1 MIRSAGPVLLALSA
15 LVAGCA
21 SAPNTTTV
29 PMGSPIVEASP
40 TAASPGVSTLPA
52 SPSPSPLASPVG
64 LPSFTTPVPLG
75 AGTAWSG
82 IHWRKLATDDPLA
95 HVRSVVRW
103 RGGFV
108 ALGAVI
114 ASGQTSS
121 TPLWVS
127 TDGASWRPLDPQ
139 VFGPATVVIGV
150 GETATGIVALTLHG
164 GANQCDGQTTP
175 LDCWALT
182 PPLQAWTSS
191 DATNWTS
198 HPGPGIALPSG
209 CDGCGVDV
217 PTLRSATPG
226 LLVVNHNGGTE
237 RVGARAAVSRDGV
250 AWENLPADAFPA
262 GFQIGDIAGFRSGF
276 IAVGDNPG
284 AVGNTG
290 GGETVRAV
298 TLSSPDGRH
307 WVTRDLP
314 TAGLDPQAGSTANR
328 IMVGPA
334 GLIATGSDGLAPGT
348 EFWWSSVSGSTW
360 SRLKG
365 YPPLGVWT
373 GQGEGSGL
381 IPNGTLLGD
390 GERMLAYRGGDKP
403 AAWTSSD
410 GRSWRAMRIS
420 GTGPTNKGGW
430 PLQMLTLTPIGVLG
444 TADDGSTWFGQ
455 PAP

>member
-15 LVAGCA
+15 LLAGCA
-21 SAPNTTTV
+21 PAPNATTAPTG
-29 PMGSPIVEASP
+29 PPIVEASP
-40 TAASPGVSTLPA
+40 TAASPGVSTFSPA
-52 SPSPSPLASPVG
+52 PSPSPLASPVG
-64 LPSFTTPVPLG
+64 LPAFMTPVPPG

-82 IHWRKLATDDPLA
+82 IHWRKLATDDPLG

-182 PPLQAWTSS
+182 PPMQAWTSS

-217 PTLRSATPG
+217 PTLRSGTPG
-226 LLVVNHNGGTE
+226 LLIVNHNGGTE
-237 RVGARAAVSRDGV
+237 RVGARAAFSRDGV

-262 GFQIGDIAGFRSGF
+262 GFQIGDVAGFRSGF

-284 AVGNTG
+284 ALGNTG

-307 WVTRDLP
+307 WATRDLP
-314 TAGLDPQAGSTANR
+314 TAGLDPQAGSTAIR
-328 IMVGPA
+328 IVVGPA
-334 GLIATGSDGLAPGT
+334 GLIATGSGGLAPGT
-348 EFWWSSVSGSTW
+348 ELWWSSVSGSTW
-360 SRLKG
+360 SRPKG

-373 GQGEGSGL
+373 GQGEGSGMM
-381 IPNGTLLGD
+381 PNGTLLGD

-410 GRSWRAMRIS
+410 GRSWRTIATGAPSPTGS
-420 GTGPTNKGGW
+420 GT
-430 PLQMLTLTPIGVLG
+430 LVLTPIGVLWIG
-444 TADDGSTWFGQ
+444 DDGSTWFGQ
-455 PAP
+455 PAT

>member
-15 LVAGCA
+15 LLAGCA
-21 SAPNTTTV
+21 PAPNATTAPTG
-29 PMGSPIVEASP
+29 PPIVEASP

-64 LPSFTTPVPLG
+64 LPAFTTPVPPG

-127 TDGASWRPLDPQ
+127 TDGASWHPLDPQ

-217 PTLRSATPG
+217 PTLRSGTPG

-250 AWENLPADAFPA
+250 AWENLPADAFPS
-262 GFQIGDIAGFRSGF
+262 GFAFGDVAGFRSGF

-284 AVGNTG
+284 ALGNTG

-298 TLSSPDGRH
+298 ALSSPDGRH

-328 IMVGPA
+328 IVVGPA

-348 EFWWSSVSGSTW
+348 ELWWSSVSGSTW

-373 GQGEGSGL
+373 GQGEGSGMM
-381 IPNGTLLGD
+381 PNGTLLGD

-403 AAWTSSD
+403 VAWTSSD
-410 GRSWRAMRIS
+410 GRSWRTIAIGGSPPTATGS
-420 GTGPTNKGGW
+420 GT
-430 PLQMLTLTPIGVLG
+430 LVLMPIGVLWIG
-444 TADDGSTWFGQ
+444 DDGSTWFGQ
-455 PAP
+455 PAT

>member
-15 LVAGCA
+15 LLAGFA
-21 SAPNTTTV
+21 PAPNATIAPTG
-29 PMGSPIVEASP
+29 PPIVEASP

-64 LPSFTTPVPLG
+64 LPAFTTPVPPG

-127 TDGASWRPLDPQ
+127 TDGASWHPLDPQ

-191 DATNWTS
+191 DATNWRS

-217 PTLRSATPG
+217 PTLRSGTPG

-237 RVGARAAVSRDGV
+237 RVGARAAFSRDGI
-250 AWENLPADAFPA
+250 AWETLPADAFPS
-262 GFQIGDIAGFRSGF
+262 GFAFGDVAGFRSGF
-276 IAVGDNPG
+276 TAVGG
-284 AVGNTG
+284 TG

-298 TLSSPDGRH
+298 ALSSPDGRH
-307 WVTRDLP
+307 WVTRDFP
-314 TAGLDPQAGSTANR
+314 TAGLDPQAGSTANE
-328 IMVGPA
+328 IVVGPD
-334 GLIATGSDGLAPGT
+334 GLIVTGSDGLTPGT
-348 EFWWSSVSGSTW
+348 ELWWSSVSGSTW

-365 YPPLGVWT
+365 YPPLGVWI

-381 IPNGTLLGD
+381 MPNGTLLGD

-403 AAWTSSD
+403 VAWTSSD
-410 GRSWRAMRIS
+410 GRSWRTIAIGGSPPTAMGS
-420 GTGPTNKGGW
+420 GT
-430 PLQMLTLTPIGVLG
+430 LVLMPIGVLWIG
-444 TADDGSTWFGQ
+444 NDGSTWFGQ
-455 PAP
+455 PAT

>member
-15 LVAGCA
+15 LLVGCA
-21 SAPNTTTV
+21 PAPNATTAPTG
-29 PMGSPIVEASP
+29 PPIVEASP
-40 TAASPGVSTLPA
+40 TAASPGVSTFSPA
-52 SPSPSPLASPVG
+52 PIPSPLESPLASPVG
-64 LPSFTTPVPLG
+64 LPAFTTPVPPG

-127 TDGASWRPLDPQ
+127 ADGVSWRPLDPG
-139 VFGPATVVIGV
+139 VVGPATVVIGV
-150 GETATGIVALTLHG
+150 AETATGIVALTLHG

-217 PTLRSATPG
+217 PTLRSGTPG

-237 RVGARAAVSRDGV
+237 WVGARAAFSRDGI
-250 AWENLPADAFPA
+250 AWETLPADAFPS
-262 GFQIGDIAGFRSGF
+262 GFAFGDVAGFRSGF

-284 AVGNTG
+284 ALGNTG

-298 TLSSPDGRH
+298 ALSSPDGRH

-328 IMVGPA
+328 IVVGPA

-348 EFWWSSVSGSTW
+348 ELWWSSVSGSTW

-373 GQGEGSGL
+373 GQGEGSGMM
-381 IPNGTLLGD
+381 PNGTLLGD
-390 GERMLAYRGGDKP
+390 GEQMLAYRDGDKP
-403 AAWTSSD
+403 VAWTSSD
-410 GRSWRAMRIS
+410 GRSWRTIAIGGSRPTGS
-420 GTGPTNKGGW
+420 GT
-430 PLQMLTLTPIGVLG
+430 LVLLPIGVLWIG
-444 TADDGSTWFGQ
+444 DDGSTWFGQ
-455 PAP
+455 PAT

>member
-1 MIRSAGPVLLALSA
+1 MIIRSAGPVLLALSA
-15 LVAGCA
+15 LLAGCA
-21 SAPNTTTV
+21 PAPNATSAPTG
-29 PMGSPIVEASP
+29 PPIVEASP
-40 TAASPGVSTLPA
+40 TAASPGLSTLPA

-64 LPSFTTPVPLG
+64 LPAFTTPVPPG

-127 TDGASWRPLDPQ
+127 TDGASWHPLDPQ

-217 PTLRSATPG
+217 PTLRSGTPG

-237 RVGARAAVSRDGV
+237 WVGARAAFSRDGI
-250 AWENLPADAFPA
+250 AWETLPADAFPS
-262 GFQIGDIAGFRSGF
+262 GFAFGDVAGFRSGF
-276 IAVGDNPG
+276 TAVGGTGGNPG
-284 AVGNTG
+284 
-290 GGETVRAV
+290 RAV
-298 TLSSPDGRH
+298 ALSSSDGRH
-307 WVTRDLP
+307 WATRDLP
-314 TAGLDPQAGSTANR
+314 TAGLDPQAGSTAYR
-328 IMVGPA
+328 IADGPD
-334 GLIATGSDGLAPGT
+334 GLIVRGSNQATPGT
-348 EFWWSSVSGSTW
+348 ELWWSSVSGSTW
-360 SRLKG
+360 SRVAG
-365 YPPLGVWT
+365 YPPLGVWI

-381 IPNGTLLGD
+381 MPNGTFLGD

-403 AAWTSSD
+403 VAWTSSD
-410 GRSWRAMRIS
+410 GRSWRTIAIGGSPPTATGS
-420 GTGPTNKGGW
+420 GT
-430 PLQMLTLTPIGVLG
+430 LVLMPIGVLWIG
-444 TADDGSTWFGQ
+444 DDGSTWFGQ
-455 PAP
+455 PAT

>member
-15 LVAGCA
+15 LLAGCA
-21 SAPNTTTV
+21 PAPNATTAPTG
-29 PMGSPIVEASP
+29 PPIVEASP
-40 TAASPGVSTLPA
+40 TAASPGVSTFSPA
-52 SPSPSPLASPVG
+52 PSPSPLESPLASPAG
-64 LPSFTTPVPLG
+64 LAAFTTPVPPG

-127 TDGASWRPLDPQ
+127 TDGASWHPLDPQ

-237 RVGARAAVSRDGV
+237 WVGARAAFSRDGI
-250 AWENLPADAFPA
+250 AWETLPADAFPS
-262 GFQIGDIAGFRSGF
+262 GFAFGDVAGFRSGF
-276 IAVGDNPG
+276 TAVGGTGGNPG
-284 AVGNTG
+284 
-290 GGETVRAV
+290 RAV
-298 TLSSPDGRH
+298 ALSSSDGRH
-307 WVTRDLP
+307 WATRDLP
-314 TAGLDPQAGSTANR
+314 TAGLDPQAGSTAYR
-328 IMVGPA
+328 IADGPD
-334 GLIATGSDGLAPGT
+334 GLIVRGSNQATPGT
-348 EFWWSSVSGSTW
+348 ELWWSSVSGSTW
-360 SRLKG
+360 SRGAG
-365 YPPLGVWT
+365 YPPLGVWI

-381 IPNGTLLGD
+381 MPNGTFLGD

-403 AAWTSSD
+403 VAWTSSD
-410 GRSWRAMRIS
+410 GRSWRTIAIGGSRPTGS
-420 GTGPTNKGGW
+420 GT
-430 PLQMLTLTPIGVLG
+430 LVLMPIGVLWIG
-444 TADDGSTWFGQ
+444 DDGSTWFGQ
-455 PAP
+455 PAT